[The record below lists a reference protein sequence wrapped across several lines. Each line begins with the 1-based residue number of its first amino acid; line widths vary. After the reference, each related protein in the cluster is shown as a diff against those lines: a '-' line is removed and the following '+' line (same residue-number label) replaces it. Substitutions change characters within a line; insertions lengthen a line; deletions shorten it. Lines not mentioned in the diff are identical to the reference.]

1 MSPEVIAAIIAGS
14 VSVLT
19 FVGTLAAQVLG
30 RRATSKDTEATLK
43 EQSKQLNTTLKEQG
57 KQLDRTLEEQRART
71 LNERFATA
79 AYMLGIDQP
88 AAVRL
93 AGIYA
98 MSGLADE
105 WEDNR
110 QTCIDVLCG
119 YLRMPYPAD
128 PGDGEKQLGFLADRE
143 VRHTV
148 IRVITAHL
156 RDEARKSWQ
165 DKEFDFTGVV
175 FDGGDFSDAVFSGNV
190 RFSSA
195 VFSDGVISFHGS
207 KFTGGRV
214 AFDSAVFSGGRVEFP
229 SAVFSG
235 GRVTFRGAKFTGG
248 WVRFRSAVF
257 SRSTVSF
264 RSAVFSHGRVSFTLA
279 EFSGGTVDFRTANFA
294 GGDVDFSKAASWTHQ
309 PQFDWEGIP
318 PSGVKLPPQLDASG
332 PELKSEGADS
342 PRPPEPDAIGG
353 SAAGPTAADESS
365 RTPHQPDSH
374 G

>member
-1 MSPEVIAAIIAGS
+1 MNPEVIAAIIAGS

-30 RRATSKDTEATLK
+30 RRATSKDTETTLK
-43 EQSKQLNTTLKEQG
+43 EQSKQLNTALKEQS

-93 AGIYA
+93 SGIYA
-98 MSGLADE
+98 MSGLADD

-143 VRHTV
+143 VRYTV

-165 DKEFDFTGVV
+165 DKEFDFTGAV

-195 VFSDGVISFHGS
+195 VFSDGVVSFHG
-207 KFTGGRV
+207 
-214 AFDSAVFSGGRVEFP
+214 
-229 SAVFSG
+229 
-235 GRVTFRGAKFTGG
+235 AKFAGG

-257 SRSTVSF
+257 SHSTVSF

-279 EFSGGTVDFRTANFA
+279 EFSGGAVDFRTANFA
-294 GGDVDFSKAASWTHQ
+294 GGDVDFSKAASWTHR

-332 PELKSEGADS
+332 SELKSEGAYG

-365 RTPHQPDSH
+365 RTPPQPDGH